1 MYKDEYENKKDN
13 VKPYSAKNKG
23 VKTKIV
29 QISLD
34 GEIIKIWDS
43 MGEVERQLGIS
54 TSKISGVCKGK
65 RKTTGG
71 YKWKYYD
78 EAV

>member
-1 MYKDEYENKKDN
+1 
-13 VKPYSAKNKG
+13 
-23 VKTKIV
+23 
-29 QISLD
+29 
-34 GEIIKIWDS
+34 